1 VRKQDSIGWCQLLLG
16 RIAKKWSNAQQRC
29 IDSLQKKNTGRRWA
43 ISLIQKALEVSW
55 DMWEQRNDIKHNTLH
70 PRRAAEVTRVKVQLQ
85 LLCRKGC
92 KKFLAQDRLLFSKSE
107 ATLLKGSPI
116 EMLQWSTS
124 VLNAAR
130 RAAAA
135 ANDVEATM
143 QAERDLMK
151 RWLQ

>member
-1 VRKQDSIGWCQLLLG
+1 
-16 RIAKKWSNAQQRC
+16 
-29 IDSLQKKNTGRRWA
+29 
-43 ISLIQKALEVSW
+43 
-55 DMWEQRNDIKHNTLH
+55 MWEHRNDIKHNTLH
-70 PRRAAEVTRVKVQLQ
+70 PRRAAEVIRIKVELQ
-85 LLCRKGC
+85 LLCRKGR
-92 KKFLAQDRLLFSKSE
+92 KRFLAQDRLLFSKSE

-124 VLNAAR
+124 VLKATR

-135 ANDVEATM
+135 KNDLEATM